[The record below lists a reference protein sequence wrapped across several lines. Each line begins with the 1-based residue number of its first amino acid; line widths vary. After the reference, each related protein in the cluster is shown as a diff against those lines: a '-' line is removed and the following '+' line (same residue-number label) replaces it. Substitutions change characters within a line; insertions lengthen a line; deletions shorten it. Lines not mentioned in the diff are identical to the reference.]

1 MAMPTVLDSLR
12 EHLLGDEL
20 ADRLER
26 WLAAAEQ
33 KMKLAAAIDSAEPR
47 VPSSSNVV
55 SYDPDR
61 EPAGILGLILGIG
74 LRKGRVIEYLDELPP
89 SLGYEPLLVEA
100 GWNRVAAR
108 GMAALALQRSRRRAV
123 ESKWRRQAV
132 AAIRFLTRK
141 RQVRA
146 VRKRAELLIKISQT
160 TTLET
165 IFTEAGLDESEF
177 LLLLRP
183 VVEGRAANYQRIR
196 EIAALIS
203 PRLAVPRGPRMR
215 VESAAHEFFLNP
227 EIGLAPRRRR
237 SHYRKR
243 AAEYMSPLT
252 AATRLEFGLSDFDPR
267 PAQRRKARR
276 RLISRPK

>member
-1 MAMPTVLDSLR
+1 MPTVLDSLR
-12 EHLLGDEL
+12 EYLLGDEL
-20 ADRLER
+20 ADRLEQC
-26 WLAAAEQ
+26 LATTAAEQ

-47 VPSSSNVV
+47 VPPSSNVV

-61 EPAGILGLILGIG
+61 ELAGILGLVLGIG

-89 SLGYEPLLVEA
+89 SPGYEPLLVEA

-108 GMAALALQRSRRRAV
+108 GMAALALQRSKRRAV
-123 ESKWRRQAV
+123 ESGWRRQAV

-146 VRKRAELLIKISQT
+146 VRKRAELLIEISQT
-160 TTLET
+160 TTLDT

-177 LLLLRP
+177 LLSLRS
-183 VVEGRAANYQRIR
+183 VVEGRAADYQRIR

-203 PRLAVPRGPRMR
+203 PCLAVPRGPRIR

-227 EIGLAPRRRR
+227 EIGLDPRRRR
-237 SHYRKR
+237 SNYRKR
-243 AAEYMSPLT
+243 AAEYVSPLT
-252 AATRLEFGLSDFDPR
+252 AATRLEFDLPDFDPR

>member
-1 MAMPTVLDSLR
+1 MPTVLDSLR

-20 ADRLER
+20 ADWLEQ

-33 KMKLAAAIDSAEPR
+33 KTKLAAAIDSAEPR
-47 VPSSSNVV
+47 VPPSSNVV

-74 LRKGRVIEYLDELPP
+74 LRKGGVIEFLDELPL
-89 SLGYEPLLVEA
+89 SLGYEPLLIDA
-100 GWNRVAAR
+100 GWIPVAAR
-108 GMAALALQRSRRRAV
+108 GIAALALQRAKRRAT
-123 ESKWRRQAV
+123 ESEWRRLAV
-132 AAIRFLTRK
+132 AAIGFLSHK

-160 TTLET
+160 TTVET
-165 IFTEAGLDESEF
+165 IFAEAGLDESEF
-177 LLLLRP
+177 LLLLAS
-183 VVEGRAANYQRIR
+183 VVEGRAANYQRLR

-203 PRLAVPRGPRMR
+203 PRLAVPRGPRIR
-215 VESAAHEFFLNP
+215 VASAAHEFFLNP

-237 SHYRKR
+237 ANYRKR
-243 AAEYMSPLT
+243 AAEYVSPLT
-252 AATRLEFGLSDFDPR
+252 AATRLEFGLLDFDPR

-276 RLISRPK
+276 RLISRTQ